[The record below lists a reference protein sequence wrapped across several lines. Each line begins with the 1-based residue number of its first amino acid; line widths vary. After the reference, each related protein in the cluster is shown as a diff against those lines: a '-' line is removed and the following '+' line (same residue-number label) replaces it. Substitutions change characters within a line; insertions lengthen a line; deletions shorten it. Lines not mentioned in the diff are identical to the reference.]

1 MKVGADK
8 VEGHLF
14 MEGGT
19 HHHTI
24 THGGKFFRMGSS
36 EILSSTFWESS
47 YGIIYPLSFYSS
59 VF

>member
-8 VEGHLF
+8 VEGHLY

-24 THGGKFFRMGSS
+24 THGGKFFRMGS
-36 EILSSTFWESS
+36 
-47 YGIIYPLSFYSS
+47 
-59 VF
+59 